1 MATVLEQQ
9 KYRKTVFTPNE
20 ILHVLFLS
28 VSLHTLLNSFRY
40 SITMNYWLLI
50 IIPIISAFIGWITNW
65 VAIKMLFH
73 PRNPKKILGITFQG
87 IFPKR
92 QQQFAEKLGK
102 LVSAEFLS
110 FDDIEQKISNPENL
124 KKILP
129 MVENHIDDFLRNRL
143 STEMPVISMF
153 IGDKTISKLKE
164 AFMKEIETLFPQVM
178 KQYAA
183 NLKHELD
190 LEQIVI
196 TKVAGFSSDKL
207 EEILLQIMSK
217 EFRFVEI
224 IGAVIGFI
232 IGLVQ
237 VIITQLTS

>member
-1 MATVLEQQ
+1 
-9 KYRKTVFTPNE
+9 
-20 ILHVLFLS
+20 
-28 VSLHTLLNSFRY
+28 
-40 SITMNYWLLI
+40 MNYWLLI
-50 IIPIISAFIGWITNW
+50 IIPLISAFIGWVTNW

-73 PRNPKKILGITFQG
+73 PRQPKKILGITFHG

-110 FDDIEQKISNPENL
+110 FDDIEEKISNPENL
-124 KKILP
+124 KKIMP
-129 MVENHIDDFLRNRL
+129 MIENHIDDFLRNRL
-143 STEMPVISMF
+143 SSEMPVISMF

-164 AFMKEIETLFPQVM
+164 SFMKEIEILFPQVM

-183 NLKHELD
+183 NLKDELD

-196 TKVAGFSSDKL
+196 QKVSGFSSDKL
-207 EEILLQIMSK
+207 EEVLLQIMSK

-237 VIITQLTS
+237 VIITQLTA

>member
-1 MATVLEQQ
+1 
-9 KYRKTVFTPNE
+9 
-20 ILHVLFLS
+20 
-28 VSLHTLLNSFRY
+28 
-40 SITMNYWLLI
+40 
-50 IIPIISAFIGWITNW
+50 
-65 VAIKMLFH
+65 MLFH
-73 PRNPKKILGITFQG
+73 PRTPKKILGITFHG

-110 FDDIEQKISNPENL
+110 FDDIEQKISSPENL
-124 KKILP
+124 KKIMP
-129 MVENHIDDFLRNRL
+129 MIENHIDDFLRHKL
-143 STEMPVISMF
+143 SNEMPVISMF

-164 AFMKEIETLFPQVM
+164 SFMKEIEILFPQVM
-178 KQYAA
+178 KQYAG
-183 NLKHELD
+183 NLKAELD

-196 TKVAGFSSDKL
+196 TKVSGFSSDKL
-207 EEILLQIMSK
+207 EEVLQQIMSK

-237 VIITQLTS
+237 VIITQLTA